1 MRKHARGTGG
11 GPAYAVR
18 LTPEDEMIAQ
28 CLQREQVEGMEGYDS
43 GHQALR
49 TGKCVLS
56 PIRCVACEG
65 VEGNM

>member
-1 MRKHARGTGG
+1 M
-11 GPAYAVR
+11 
-18 LTPEDEMIAQ
+18 DEEECIAS
-28 CLQREQVEGMEGYDS
+28 CLEREQVEGMEGFDS
-43 GHQALR
+43 SDQDLR